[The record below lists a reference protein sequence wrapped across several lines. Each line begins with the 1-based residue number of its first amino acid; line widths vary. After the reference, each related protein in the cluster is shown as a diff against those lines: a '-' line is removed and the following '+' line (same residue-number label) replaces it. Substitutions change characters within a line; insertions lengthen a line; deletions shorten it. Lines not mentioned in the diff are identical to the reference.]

1 MLERFNNLEK
11 RFDEQNNRAEK
22 QFDSLQ
28 DSISKINN
36 QLELI
41 LRTNGQKYNN

>member
-1 MLERFNNLEK
+1 VQERFNNIEK
-11 RFDEQNNRAEK
+11 RFDEEKKSAEK

-36 QLELI
+36 QLELV
-41 LRTNGQKYNN
+41 LTANGQKYSN